1 VLNIKQIQ
9 NLEENKEAKDRW
21 DQIRETELTDKLQE
35 LHNKT
40 SQEGN
45 DDQAYY
51 EQQRDKLLNEEDWR
65 GYFMPKDLKNS
76 ILFTRT

>member
-1 VLNIKQIQ
+1 M
-9 NLEENKEAKDRW
+9 EENKEAKDRW

>member
-1 VLNIKQIQ
+1 MNIKQIQ